1 MVSRLG
7 FGMVLQAQIPDT
19 RGSKSVEWLEEKQGF
34 SWEKNQEC
42 WQGTRSASVAQGVVC
57 ADMGWGLQD
66 SLRAPFKA
74 LFSLLGIHPNL
85 LESFCPFLN
94 EPAALL
100 LLHSQPGM
108 LNGKGQEGGDR
119 NHSFGSAILLRR
131 VP

>member
-1 MVSRLG
+1 M
-7 FGMVLQAQIPDT
+7 
-19 RGSKSVEWLEEKQGF
+19 
-34 SWEKNQEC
+34 
-42 WQGTRSASVAQGVVC
+42 AQGVVC
-57 ADMGWGLQD
+57 ADVGWGLQD
-66 SLRAPFKA
+66 SLGAPFKA
-74 LFSLLGIHPNL
+74 LCSLLGIHPNL